1 MVASYTRGL
10 DDVPLPLQ
18 ASIFRMIPA
27 HPYETPTGLHGD
39 PASHVLASTFLL
51 DAPHEPL
58 FVTRSDKVIDADYV
72 ILQSTFTNSTLL
84 GRVVM
89 KCPKWDVAF
98 IKLQEPYS
106 LDAYKQYVSEKLGG
120 VVPEPFVAEDA
131 SHEAIEGAPVMVMGY
146 MANQGSMLPADV
158 EVGEGEGK
166 LSYSPYTG
174 PATLHGTLKDTL
186 CSIENGVMLPHNV
199 YVPFGTSGGPTVER
213 NTGRVLGMSAVA
225 YLEDEDDEMAPSEMP
240 TFLSVFVWKLLMLAR
255 VYADNQKEEFTTIVG
270 IPRLEKDWSKN
281 ETEMCFS
288 EGLMKAG
295 LASASYEEMAPL
307 DVEIQQLREAFTDA
321 VLRKHWDVLSVAFG
335 MENIKK
341 EDIDEMPA
349 PIFFQVLHDLM
360 YLWVNPHIHQVPA
373 RRDWVH
379 SRQPLI

>member
-1 MVASYTRGL
+1 
-10 DDVPLPLQ
+10 
-18 ASIFRMIPA
+18 
-27 HPYETPTGLHGD
+27 
-39 PASHVLASTFLL
+39 
-51 DAPHEPL
+51 
-58 FVTRSDKVIDADYV
+58 
-72 ILQSTFTNSTLL
+72 
-84 GRVVM
+84 
-89 KCPKWDVAF
+89 
-98 IKLQEPYS
+98 
-106 LDAYKQYVSEKLGG
+106 
-120 VVPEPFVAEDA
+120 VAEDA

-373 RRDWVH
+373 RRDWVDRH
-379 SRQPLI
+379 RYLFPTVSELLGRNATALGMMGIDYFLASVQAYNANALNEMGQMVTQSMHASVLAQKDTDESIGAQPEG